1 MKILLSNRQ
10 RRIKIRLERLE
21 GLARKA
27 LQALGLTNAELSILI
42 VNDSRMRGLNLMY
55 RGKDRTTDVLAFSMK
70 EGKYSGINP
79 DILGDIVIS
88 ANTAK
93 KQAEENGHG
102 LYDEIALLLIHG
114 ILHLTGYDHERGKK
128 EELRMRKK
136 ERELLNRCKRR

>member
-1 MKILLSNRQ
+1 MAQ
-10 RRIKIRLERLE
+10 
-21 GLARKA
+21 KA
-27 LQALGLTNAELSILI
+27 LLALGLTDAELSILI

-93 KQAEENGHG
+93 RQAEEKGHG

-114 ILHLTGYDHERGKK
+114 MLHLTGYDHERGKK

-136 ERELLNRCKRR
+136 ERVLLKLIQTH

>member
-1 MKILLSNRQ
+1 M
-10 RRIKIRLERLE
+10 
-21 GLARKA
+21 ARKA

-114 ILHLTGYDHERGKK
+114 VLHLTGYDHERGKK

>member
-93 KQAEENGHG
+93 RQAEEKGHG

-114 ILHLTGYDHERGKK
+114 MLHLTGYDHERGKK

-136 ERELLNRCKRR
+136 ERELLKLIQTH

>member
-1 MKILLSNRQ
+1 
-10 RRIKIRLERLE
+10 
-21 GLARKA
+21 
-27 LQALGLTNAELSILI
+27 
-42 VNDSRMRGLNLMY
+42 MRGLNLMY
-55 RGKDRTTDVLAFSMK
+55 RGKDRTTDVLAFSIK
-70 EGKYSGINP
+70 EGKYSDINP

-93 KQAEENGHG
+93 MQAGEKGHG

-136 ERELLNRCKRR
+136 ERELLKAVL

>member
-1 MKILLSNRQ
+1 
-10 RRIKIRLERLE
+10 
-21 GLARKA
+21 
-27 LQALGLTNAELSILI
+27 
-42 VNDSRMRGLNLMY
+42 MRGLNLMY

-114 ILHLTGYDHERGKK
+114 VLHLTGYDHERGKK

>member
-1 MKILLSNRQ
+1 M
-10 RRIKIRLERLE
+10 
-21 GLARKA
+21 ARKA

>member
-1 MKILLSNRQ
+1 M
-10 RRIKIRLERLE
+10 
-21 GLARKA
+21 ARKA

-88 ANTAK
+88 ASTAK
-93 KQAEENGHG
+93 RQAEEKGHG

-136 ERELLNRCKRR
+136 ERELLNRCKRK

>member
-1 MKILLSNRQ
+1 M
-10 RRIKIRLERLE
+10 
-21 GLARKA
+21 ARKA

-93 KQAEENGHG
+93 KQAEENVHG

>member
-1 MKILLSNRQ
+1 M
-10 RRIKIRLERLE
+10 
-21 GLARKA
+21 ARKA

-114 ILHLTGYDHERGKK
+114 VLHLTGYDHERGKK

-136 ERELLNRCKRR
+136 GEGAAKSL